1 MSGTKALDVKLVG
14 DLEIVMT
21 RSFDAPLELVWEV
34 HTKAEH
40 LRHWWARGHQMEVS
54 EHDFRPGGKWRFVE
68 HGPEGE
74 EWAFRGEI
82 REIVPME
89 LIVQTF
95 EWEGLPGHIS
105 VERLVFEHKD
115 GKTTLTGTST
125 FANREDRDGMAASG
139 MEVGANES
147 YLALDAYLKTLV

>member
-1 MSGTKALDVKLVG
+1 MTEKTMDVQVLG

-21 RSFDAPLELVWEV
+21 RAFDAPLDLVWEV

-40 LRHWWARGHQMEVS
+40 LKKWWARGHAMDAEL
-54 EHDFRPGGKWRFVE
+54 DFRPGGKWRFVE
-68 HGPEGE
+68 HGPDGE

-82 REIVPME
+82 REIVPRE

-105 VERLVFEHKD
+105 VERLTFAEKD
-115 GKTTLTGTST
+115 GKTVLTGTST
-125 FANREDRDGMAASG
+125 FANREDRDGMLQSG
-139 MEVGANES
+139 METGANES
-147 YLALDAYLKTLV
+147 YRALEAYLQTLQA

>member
-1 MSGTKALDVKLVG
+1 MTEKTMDVQVLG

-21 RSFDAPLELVWEV
+21 RAFDAPLDLVWEV

-40 LRHWWARGHQMEVS
+40 LKKWWARGHEMDGEL
-54 EHDFRPGGKWRFVE
+54 DFRPGGKWRFVE
-68 HGPEGE
+68 HGPDGE

-82 REIVPME
+82 REIVPRE

-105 VERLVFEHKD
+105 VERLVFAEKD
-115 GKTTLTGTST
+115 GKTVLTGTST
-125 FANREDRDGMAASG
+125 FANREDRDGMLQSG
-139 MEVGANES
+139 METGANES
-147 YLALDAYLKTLV
+147 YQALEAYLRTLQA